1 MARDA
6 GGLNDNQG
14 EALIGVETDGSYEGE
29 WRRCFDCPLMA
40 RKMAGR
46 SGEGEGGATVAEH
59 RRGGGRLEEGG

>member
-29 WRRCFDCPLMA
+29 WSRCFDCPLMA

-46 SGEGEGGATVAEH
+46 SGEGEEIGWRH
-59 RRGGGRLEEGG
+59 DCRGT